1 MANLEIKGYKIA
13 KRYGGVLFDLAQENK
28 KTKELLKEVGILQRC
43 IAKEPRSWTHISSP
57 VLPPQTQ
64 RKIIEKLTKS
74 LKLSSLITHFLLV
87 LCKNRRLQNLK
98 LILDDFVVRSQ
109 IAEGLIKGVIETSLA
124 LTKTQQQDLEKNLEK
139 YLGKKIFLTQVIK
152 EDLIAGVVLHL
163 GSLMI
168 DASIGMHLN
177 KLRHGMKG

>member
-1 MANLEIKGYKIA
+1 MANLEIKGYEVA

-28 KTKELLKEVGILQRC
+28 KLKDVLKEVTLLQQC
-43 IAKEPRSWTHISSP
+43 VAKEPRSWARVASP

-64 RKIIEKLTKS
+64 QNIIEKLTKS
-74 LKLSSLITHFLLV
+74 LKLSSLMTHFLRV

-98 LILDDFVVRSQ
+98 FILDNFLICSQ
-109 IAEGLIKGVIETSLA
+109 EAEGLVKGVVETSLE
-124 LTKTQQQDLEKNLEK
+124 LTKAQQQDLEKNLEK
-139 YLGKKIFLTQVIK
+139 HLGKKVSLTQVIK

-168 DASIGMHLN
+168 DASIGMRLN
-177 KLRHGMKG
+177 NLRHEMKG

>member
-1 MANLEIKGYKIA
+1 MANLEIKGYEIA

-28 KTKELLKEVGILQRC
+28 KIKDILKEVGTLQQC
-43 IAKEPRSWTHISSP
+43 VAQEPRSWARVASP

-64 RKIIEKLTKS
+64 RKIIEKLAKS
-74 LKLSSLITHFLLV
+74 LKLSSLMTHFLLV

-98 LILDDFVVRSQ
+98 LILDDFVIRSQ
-109 IAEGLIKGVIETSLA
+109 GAEGLVKGIVETSLE
-124 LTKTQQQDLEKNLEK
+124 LTKAQQQDLEKNLEK
-139 YLGKKIFLTQVIK
+139 HLGKKISLTQVIK

-168 DASIGMHLN
+168 DASIGMRLN
-177 KLRHGMKG
+177 KLRHEMKG

>member
-1 MANLEIKGYKIA
+1 MASLEIKGYEVA

-28 KTKELLKEVGILQRC
+28 KLKDILKEVTFLQQC
-43 IAKEPRSWTHISSP
+43 LEKEPRSWARVASP

-64 RKIIEKLTKS
+64 QKIIEKLTKF
-74 LKLSSLITHFLLV
+74 LELSSLMTHFLRV

-98 LILDDFVVRSQ
+98 LILDDFLIRSQ
-109 IAEGLIKGVIETSLA
+109 VAEGLVKGVVETSLE
-124 LTKTQQQDLEKNLEK
+124 LTKVQQQGLEKNLEK
-139 YLGKKIFLTQVIK
+139 HLGKKVSLTQIIK

-168 DASIGMHLN
+168 DASIGMRLN
-177 KLRHGMKG
+177 KLRHETKG